1 MARLDTLTDQA
12 VDHAQHAAHQA
23 SPWVERLARFGYVA
37 KGIVNGL
44 VGVLALQV
52 AFGVG
57 GATTD
62 TRGTL
67 EPILLAPFG
76 RFLLAAIALGLALYG
91 LWRFVQ
97 AGLDTERKGSD
108 AKGLLTRGSYAV
120 IGAVYLGLALSAVRL
135 LLGAGGANSDSKYQG
150 WTATLL
156 ARPFGRWLV
165 VLAGLVAIGIGV
177 YQLYQ
182 AWSAGFAEH
191 LRLGEL
197 GTDEQN
203 LVTRLGRIGY
213 TARGVVFGI
222 IGLFLILA
230 AVREQPEQARG
241 IGGALATLAQQPHGP
256 WLLGAVAVGLAAYGA
271 YVLVEARYRRLL
283 LR

>member
-1 MARLDTLTDQA
+1 M
-12 VDHAQHAAHQA
+12 
-23 SPWVERLARFGYVA
+23 ERLARFGYVA

-52 AFGVG
+52 ALGVG
-57 GATTD
+57 GTTTD
-62 TRGTL
+62 ARGAL
-67 EPILLAPFG
+67 EQILLAPFG
-76 RFLLAAIALGLALYG
+76 RLLLAAIALGLAGYG

-97 AGLDTERKGSD
+97 AGLDTEGKGTD

-120 IGAVYLGLALSAVRL
+120 VGAVYLGLALGAARL
-135 LLGAGGANSDSKYQG
+135 LLGSGGGTGDGRYQG

-156 ARPFGRWLV
+156 ARPYGRWLV
-165 VLAGLVAIGIGV
+165 ALAGLVAIGIGV

-182 AWSAGFAEH
+182 AWSARFAEH
-191 LRLGEL
+191 LRLGGL

-203 LVTRLGRIGY
+203 LVTRLGRLGY

-222 IGLFLILA
+222 IGLFLIIA

-241 IGGALATLAQQPHGP
+241 IGGVLATIAQQTYGP
-256 WLLGAVAVGLAAYGA
+256 WLLGAVALGLAAYGA
-271 YVLVEARYRRLL
+271 FVLVEARYRRML

>member
-1 MARLDTLTDQA
+1 MARLDTLTNQ
-12 VDHAQHAAHQA
+12 AQHAARQA

-52 AFGVG
+52 AIGSG
-57 GATTD
+57 GTTTD
-62 TRGTL
+62 TRGAL
-67 EPILLAPFG
+67 ERIFLAPFG

-97 AGLDTERKGSD
+97 AGLDTDRKGSD
-108 AKGLLTRGSYAV
+108 AKGLLTRGSYAL
-120 IGAVYLGLALSAVRL
+120 IGAVYLGLALSAARL
-135 LLGAGGANSDSKYQG
+135 LLGSGGANSEGKYQG
-150 WTATLL
+150 WTADLL

-182 AWSAGFAEH
+182 AWSAKFAEH
-191 LRLGEL
+191 LRLRGM

-203 LVTRLGRIGY
+203 LVTRLGRMGY

-222 IGLFLILA
+222 IGLFLIMA

-241 IGGALATLAQQPHGP
+241 IGGVLATLAEQPYGP
-256 WLLGAVAVGLAAYGA
+256 WLLGVVAVGLAAYGA
-271 YVLVEARYRRLL
+271 FVLVEARYRRIL

>member
-12 VDHAQHAAHQA
+12 VDHAQHAARQA
-23 SPWVERLARFGYVA
+23 SPSVERLARFGYVA

-52 AFGVG
+52 ALGVG
-57 GATTD
+57 GTTTD
-62 TRGTL
+62 ARGTL

-76 RFLLAAIALGLALYG
+76 RFLLAAIALGLVAYG

-97 AGLDTERKGSD
+97 AGLDTEGKGTD

-120 IGAVYLGLALSAVRL
+120 IGAVYLGLALSAARL
-135 LLGAGGANSDSKYQG
+135 LLGSGGASSEGTYQG

-165 VLAGLVAIGIGV
+165 ALAGLVAIGIGV

-182 AWSAGFAEH
+182 AWSAKFAEH
-191 LRLGEL
+191 LRLGGL

-222 IGLFLILA
+222 IGLFLIVA
-230 AVREQPEQARG
+230 AVREQPEQTRG
-241 IGGALATLAQQPHGP
+241 IGGALATVAQQPYGP

-271 YVLVEARYRRLL
+271 FVLVEARYRRML